1 MNEEE
6 LKKRTK
12 AFAVSIANFCKSLP
26 FDPIV
31 RHYIDQIIRSSASV
45 AANYRAACRAR
56 SKPDFINKLR
66 IVEEEADESLFFLE
80 LIYEFHPERKQQI
93 RTLYD
98 EGNQLLSI
106 VISSVKTTLQ
116 RTADR
121 QSQIKNQKS

>member
-1 MNEEE
+1 
-6 LKKRTK
+6 
-12 AFAVSIANFCKSLP
+12 
-26 FDPIV
+26 
-31 RHYIDQIIRSSASV
+31 
-45 AANYRAACRAR
+45 
-56 SKPDFINKLR
+56 
-66 IVEEEADESLFFLE
+66 VEEEADESLFFLE